1 MQLTCPRCAQT
12 GGVKPLLVCP
22 LSKSHEKPAPLAELM
37 RSQGCVGVR
46 SALSDGTAKEV
57 LAYINALSDQAKAEV
72 TEGRVDFGA
81 RFGGVNCRGRGVFGA
96 RQDLWLPV
104 EAVPVAKALRE
115 VASEERLGPLLRELV
130 GPGALLHE
138 VSCLVSDP
146 GAPRQ
151 CVHADTIV
159 LPSPQ
164 FPNASME
171 PLYTFFVA
179 LQDVEDDMG
188 HTVFLPR
195 THTPRAHEIWN
206 GPQRQKEMFISVNDA
221 TQSNLDLGDVA
232 IFDSR
237 LLHCGRENSSD
248 KRRVLFYFTVSAQ
261 HDWPLPNGKHGSN
274 SIRAEDRG
282 KWTLRDFGLDEAVAE
297 GAPASKSRRDVLAG
311 VAAAMLGGARE
322 LAEPRAASAAAAPTA
337 AAQLSVLELEAA
349 KANIVDAL
357 VERQYYLT
365 GDLPKELVAPG
376 AHFIDPTTGQ

>member
-1 MQLTCPRCAQT
+1 M
-12 GGVKPLLVCP
+12 
-22 LSKSHEKPAPLAELM
+22 
-37 RSQGCVGVR
+37 
-46 SALSDGTAKEV
+46 TAKGFEGAADGRV
-57 LAYINALSDQAKAEV
+57 GLVGDINRVPKAEV

-297 GAPASKSRRDVLAG
+297 GDPASKSRRDVLVGRAS
-311 VAAAMLGGARE
+311 LPNRAR
-322 LAEPRAASAAAAPTA
+322 PRRRRHQQQLPSCRSWSSRPPRPTLWMRSSSGSITSQA
-337 AAQLSVLELEAA
+337 TCPRSWWRRARTLSTRLQVSKRA
-349 KANIVDAL
+349 
-357 VERQYYLT
+357 R
-365 GDLPKELVAPG
+365 
-376 AHFIDPTTGQ
+376 